1 MDLLIGTEQEIPG
14 GRSTQGHGPTEEIQA
29 VIFAIIHYIDINLEM

>member
-14 GRSTQGHGPTEEIQA
+14 GRSAQGHGPTEEVQE
-29 VIFAIIHYIDINLEM
+29 VISAIIH